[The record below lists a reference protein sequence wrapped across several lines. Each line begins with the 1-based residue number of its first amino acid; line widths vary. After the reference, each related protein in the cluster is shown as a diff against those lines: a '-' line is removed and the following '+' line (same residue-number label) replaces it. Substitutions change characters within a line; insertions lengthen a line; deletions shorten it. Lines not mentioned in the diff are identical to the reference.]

1 MRRLASIPWALGL
14 LVLGC
19 NGSGSDGTSSDSN
32 DDTTTAGTTT
42 EAGTFSGPDPTT
54 TGGGDTTDEGL
65 DVDTGPVGPGAE
77 CILEDNDCSDP
88 AQKCMPWSENADRVP
103 DGARCCP
110 LQDTPD
116 LVGERCAVEE
126 YDGSCLDSCDENM
139 MCLVDDS
146 TGLGGL
152 CRAFCDPS
160 SPTCNEG
167 QGTCKSFFEL
177 IPGALTV
184 PLCMDRCDPVLQDC
198 SPGSWHCIPDSP
210 TPAGQS
216 GFICVPPP
224 PEEPLGLFE
233 PCGLAN
239 DCEQGLVCLLASR
252 MPAGS
257 CQGSNTCCGS
267 YCDLTEGDAPCQAI
281 DPELTCV
288 DWMSPDPTWSDV
300 GVCALPA

>member
-1 MRRLASIPWALGL
+1 MWRLVSISCALGV

-19 NGSGSDGTSSDSN
+19 EGSGSDGEGVTGSN
-32 DDTTTAGTTT
+32 DDTSTT
-42 EAGTFSGPDPTT
+42 ST
-54 TGGGDTTDEGL
+54 TGGTLSGPNTSSSDGVIATDDVL
-65 DVDTGPVGPGAE
+65 DDDTGPIGPGAE
-77 CILEDNDCSDP
+77 CLLEDNDCTDP

-103 DGARCCP
+103 DAARCCP

-139 MCLVDDS
+139 MCLVDNPK
-146 TGLGGL
+146 GLEGL
-152 CRAFCDPS
+152 CRGFCDPAM
-160 SPTCNEG
+160 PTCNEG

-177 IPGALTV
+177 VPGALTV

-224 PEEPLGLFE
+224 PQEPLAIFE

-239 DCEQGLVCLLASR
+239 DCEQGLVCILASR
-252 MPAGS
+252 LPAGS
-257 CQGSNTCCGS
+257 CDGATCCSS
-267 YCDLTEGDAPCQAI
+267 YCDLPEGNAPCQAI
-281 DPELTCV
+281 DPGLECV
-288 DWMSPDPTWSDV
+288 DWMSPEPTWADV
-300 GVCALPA
+300 GVCAVPS